1 MNVASQKSLPRRGH
15 APEDVLAALEAL
27 RGGDVDWAG
36 GKVFSLVF
44 DAGAEHRRLLER
56 AYTAYFAENALNPTA
71 FPSLR
76 RMENEVVAMTADLL
90 GGGPEVA
97 GSLTTGGTESILMA
111 VKTAR
116 EWGRTRRP
124 FWRRGARPQIVVPA
138 TAHPAFDKAGH
149 YFGVDVVRVPVRED
163 YRADVRA
170 MARAIGRR
178 TVLVVGS
185 APSYPQG
192 VVDPIEEIAALAR
205 RRGVLC
211 HVDACVG
218 GFMLPFV
225 RALGR
230 PVPRFDFQVP
240 GVTSMSV
247 DLHKYGYAPKGASV
261 VLYRD
266 AALRRLQYFATT
278 DWSGG
283 IYCSPT
289 MTGTRSG
296 GAIAAA
302 WAGLQHLGRDGYV
315 QIARDVMATVDE
327 LRAGIER
334 VPGLRVLGDPEM
346 SVLAIGSDGL
356 DVWEIGDEM
365 GARGWHLDRQQ
376 FPASL
381 HLTVNR
387 AHVGRAARFLEDLA
401 ASARIAPAAAR
412 PTVAGKAKKLLLD
425 AAVRVLPAPVV
436 TKITEVAASALGLD
450 DGELPERKA
459 AMYGLMAS
467 LPNRGDLAT
476 LVKGAFDRMMRYTAA
491 TEIPIVPRRAAA
503 DGAAAVEPLPLPSQ
517 RRAS

>member
-1 MNVASQKSLPRRGH
+1 MNDVTHKSLPRRGH
-15 APEDVLAALEAL
+15 APDEVIEALEAL
-27 RGGDVDWAG
+27 RAGDVDWAG
-36 GKVFSLVF
+36 GKVWSLVF

-76 RMENEVVAMTADLL
+76 RMENEVVAMTAHLL
-90 GGGPEVA
+90 GGGPEVV
-97 GSLTTGGTESILMA
+97 GSMTTGGTESILMA

-116 EWGRTRRP
+116 EWARARRS
-124 FWRRGARPQIVVPA
+124 FWPRGAGRPQMVLPS
-138 TAHPAFDKAGH
+138 TAHPAFDKAAH
-149 YFGVDVVRVPVRED
+149 YFGVEIVRVPVRAD
-163 YRADVRA
+163 FRADVPA

-178 TVLVVGS
+178 TILVVGS

-192 VVDPIEEIAALAR
+192 VVDPIEQLAALAA
-205 RRGVLC
+205 RRGILC

-230 PVPRFDFQVP
+230 TVPAFDLGVP
-240 GVTSMSV
+240 GVTSLSV

-266 AALRRLQYFATT
+266 AALRKHQFFATT
-278 DWSGG
+278 DWPGG
-283 IYCSPT
+283 IYCSPS

-302 WAGLQHLGRDGYV
+302 WAGLQHLGHEGYLD
-315 QIARDVMATVDE
+315 IARQVMSTVDE
-327 LRAGIER
+327 LRRGIDAI
-334 VPGLRVLGDPEM
+334 PGLRVLGDPEM
-346 SVLAIGSDGL
+346 SVLSIGSDSL

-381 HLTVNR
+381 HLTVNF
-387 AHVGRAARFLEDLA
+387 AHVGRAERFLEDLA
-401 ASARIAPAAAR
+401 AAARIAPAAAH
-412 PTVAGKAKKLLLD
+412 PGVLGKAKDALLR

-436 TKITEVAASALGLD
+436 TKVTEVAASAMGLD
-450 DGELPERKA
+450 GGELPERKA

-476 LVKGAFDRMMRYTAA
+476 LVKGAFDRMMRYAPEA
-491 TEIPIVPRRAAA
+491 DIPIGPRRAAPA
-503 DGAAAVEPLPLPSQ
+503 NGTERAAVRPEEL
-517 RRAS
+517 AS